1 MITQHNKLVMDFAM
15 RPSSS
20 SSSTSSRRS
29 FGAGFVVVTLLFG
42 CWCCCYHGIPV
53 VEAFAL
59 VSTSTSTTT
68 PTSSSTRSSIAPSPT
83 WSAYRRRH
91 YATSVSVSTSASA
104 STNNRDPSS
113 SSMFVPDP
121 ATAALKQELYTLCA
135 GTRNGVDADAGRKQ
149 EIQRVV
155 TELEVLGQQRWTE
168 HQQQHTVT
176 AEQGNEQEQEQEDDV
191 VTMTDVSLRGSRHEL
206 LYCESAGGSS
216 GKIGP
221 FVGYVEQIF
230 ADEDATN
237 FINAVTLGPLQ
248 LALAATRTRVPDG
261 IRYRVKFQHITV
273 TIFGITVVTKPIT
286 GSGIWT
292 SRFVDNELR
301 IIDTPSLFIIRRLQD
316 DDQKQHPQQQK
327 SSASSSPSLVDI
339 LKNPADFIAD
349 DE

>member
-1 MITQHNKLVMDFAM
+1 
-15 RPSSS
+15 
-20 SSSTSSRRS
+20 
-29 FGAGFVVVTLLFG
+29 
-42 CWCCCYHGIPV
+42 
-53 VEAFAL
+53 
-59 VSTSTSTTT
+59 
-68 PTSSSTRSSIAPSPT
+68 
-83 WSAYRRRH
+83 
-91 YATSVSVSTSASA
+91 
-104 STNNRDPSS
+104 
-113 SSMFVPDP
+113 MFVPDP

-168 HQQQHTVT
+168 YQQQHTAT
-176 AEQGNEQEQEQEDDV
+176 TEQGNEQEQEQDV

-206 LYCESAGGSS
+206 IYCESEGGSS

-327 SSASSSPSLVDI
+327 SSAASSPSLVDI

-349 DE
+349 DEWIKFEYNTTSIYWCSMPFSLLLCAFQNSIPWTRPLEQRSKTKFAP